1 VEAVLVAPPG
11 WTVGFRPEVARE
23 VDGAEP
29 VTLMVLEVEVAGW
42 VCPGWGW
49 RGRLCLV
56 DWVTSCHYSPVIL
69 TCVEPVNH
77 RLFYHCS

>member
-42 VCPGWGW
+42 VCLNELQQA
-49 RGRLCLV
+49 R
-56 DWVTSCHYSPVIL
+56 
-69 TCVEPVNH
+69 
-77 RLFYHCS
+77 